1 MDTKELEKIFKIFAS
16 KRRLDIIN
24 LLRRKEAISLNEI
37 AREIKLSLKSTSK
50 HLRILYSVDIVE
62 REYKNLEIYYK
73 LADAQ
78 NAFLKKVIN
87 LTGYR

>member
-24 LLRRKEAISLNEI
+24 FLRKKKTASLNEI
-37 AREIKLSLKSTSK
+37 AREIKLSIKSTSK

-62 REYKNLEIYYK
+62 RENKGLEIFYRM
-73 LADAQ
+73 ANVQ
-78 NAFLKKVIN
+78 NAFLRKIIN
-87 LTGYR
+87 LINS